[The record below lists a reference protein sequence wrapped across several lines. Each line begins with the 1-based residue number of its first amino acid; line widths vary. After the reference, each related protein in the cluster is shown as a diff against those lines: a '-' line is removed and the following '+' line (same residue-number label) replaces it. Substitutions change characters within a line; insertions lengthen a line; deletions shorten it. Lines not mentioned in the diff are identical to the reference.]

1 MKPFQTP
8 SLETRLSTTPS
19 QVSTLQSADV
29 TGGSFNLSGQDL
41 GLTLN
46 RGVGNISIPSVT
58 LPQSSGANSVNV
70 SLSGSTLT
78 VNVDG
83 HRDSVDIS
91 SAIQNREFS
100 ISFAN
105 KGYSDGA
112 MIGRISRAAST
123 TSNLYEW
130 NRSTVSKIECPFG
143 TSQAYISSFNS
154 ASSIDFSSLSRG
166 NSGQV
171 GVRITSINDVS
182 ENIVISGSG
191 SGTVRI
197 YGYFYV
203 FTGSSGG
210 YIYTTSSK
218 PYLELIIEDGS
229 LSSVSSNLYC
239 MSGYSSLSLNDIESV
254 TLQ

>member
-1 MKPFQTP
+1 M
-8 SLETRLSTTPS
+8 
-19 QVSTLQSADV
+19 
-29 TGGSFNLSGQDL
+29 
-41 GLTLN
+41 
-46 RGVGNISIPSVT
+46 GNISVPSVT

-100 ISFAN
+100 ISFPN
-105 KGYSDGA
+105 KGYSDGV
-112 MIGRISRAAST
+112 MIGGTSRTTGT

-130 NRSTVSKIECPFG
+130 NQTIVSKIECPFG
-143 TSQAYISSFNS
+143 TSQAYISSLNNLVNF
-154 ASSIDFSSLSRG
+154 ISLSRG
-166 NSGQV
+166 NSGQE
-171 GVRITSINDVS
+171 GLRITSINNTS
-182 ENIVISGSG
+182 ENIVVSGSG

-203 FTGSSGG
+203 YTYNSGG
-210 YIYTTSSK
+210 YVYTTSSK
-218 PYLELIIEDGS
+218 PYLELTIEDGS

-239 MSGYSSLSLNDIESV
+239 MSGYPSLSLNGIESV